1 MCGKKN
7 IIRLRIILNIII
19 SIKEITQMELKGTKT
34 EKNLMAAFAGESQ
47 ARNKY
52 TYFASVAKKEGY
64 EQIAAIFLKTAE
76 NEREHA
82 KLWFKYLD
90 GIGNT
95 AQNLQAA
102 AEGENYEWTD
112 MYDTFAKE
120 AEEEGFKELA
130 EKFRAVGRIEK
141 THEERYRTLLNN
153 VEMNAVFEKAGE
165 RMWECRNCG
174 HIVVGKAAP
183 EICPVCNHP
192 RSYFEVREENY

>member
-1 MCGKKN
+1 MGLAMGCVGMCLN
-7 IIRLRIILNIII
+7 DFCRLTPLEFTAVFEAWQQ
-19 SIKEITQMELKGTKT
+19 KETYAERRGW
-34 EKNLMAAFAGESQ
+34 EQ
-47 ARNKY
+47 AR
-52 TYFASVAKKEGY
+52 
-64 EQIAAIFLKTAE
+64 FLACSILKPYSKRSLE
-76 NEREHA
+76 
-82 KLWFKYLD
+82 L
-90 GIGNT
+90 
-95 AQNLQAA
+95 
-102 AEGENYEWTD
+102 TD
-112 MYDTFAKE
+112 VCRFSWDMKPAKE